1 VRSCRR
7 LKTEIVKYS
16 NRILLIYSTTH
27 LLKMSKSSI
36 HIVPVKAGSEK
47 HNQREK
53 ELSYVRSDLSHLNSS
68 FVVKSVREAK
78 EFVERNCKEKTRRSM
93 QAKATPIREGVLLIG
108 QHHTAEHLKK
118 LAISI
123 EERFGIKT
131 IQGYCHKD
139 EGHKDKITGEWKPN
153 YHAHLVFD
161 WTDHSTGKSIKMS
174 RDDMAELQTLVA
186 DSLGLERGVSS
197 SKEHLNA
204 IQYKSQQE
212 QKDLEMVYGFK
223 KGLSEAKTVL
233 QQADSIKKEIEPLKT
248 AKNSLVL
255 DVQRLADEKEKM
267 RAITEQEK
275 QRAIEERQ
283 KTESESQKIKQL
295 QQEREK
301 IDFETALQRENLAYL
316 KEKSEDQQERIQANE
331 QIIKQQETKIDRSRN
346 FGIGGRF

>member
-1 VRSCRR
+1 M
-7 LKTEIVKYS
+7 E
-16 NRILLIYSTTH
+16 
-27 LLKMSKSSI
+27 KSSI

-68 FVVKSVREAK
+68 FIVKSIREAK
-78 EFVERNCKEKTRRSM
+78 EFAERNCKEKTGRTM

-118 LAISI
+118 LATSI

-139 EGHKDKITGEWKPN
+139 EGHKDKITQEWKPN
-153 YHAHLVFD
+153 YHAHMVFD
-161 WTDHSTGKSIKMS
+161 WTDHNTGKSIKMS

-212 QKDLEMVYGFK
+212 QKDLEMVHGFK

-233 QQADSIKKEIEPLKT
+233 QQAETIKKEIEPLKT

-255 DVQRLADEKEKM
+255 DMQTLTAEKEKM
-267 RAITEQEK
+267 RTIAEQEK
-275 QRAIEERQ
+275 QRAIQERQ
-283 KTESESQKIKQL
+283 KAESESQKVKAL
-295 QQEREK
+295 EQE
-301 IDFETALQRENLAYL
+301 
-316 KEKSEDQQERIQANE
+316 KEKLTLETSLHELNLKYIEKKGKEQEQQIRTNE
-331 QIIKQQETKIDRSRN
+331 QIIKEQENKIDRSKGY
-346 FGIGGRF
+346 GISR